1 VPAVIFIVLK
11 SIRHMIDRISQS
23 LPDHI
28 IPRGQINLEM
38 TKLFCAALFQ

>member
-1 VPAVIFIVLK
+1 MPAVIFIMLK
-11 SIRHMIDRISQS
+11 SIHRMIDRISQS

-38 TKLFCAALFQ
+38 SKLFCTALFQ